1 MKALQ
6 EKIESLSYNDY
17 LQKGKGS
24 PAQFVWETFESGID
38 DHDNVPQSLLDVV
51 SDKETELEGIHES
64 QEFVYVN
71 YYEEYGVSER
81 DFY

>member
-6 EKIESLSYNDY
+6 EKIESLTYNDY
-17 LQKGKGS
+17 LQKGKGTPS
-24 PAQFVWETFESGID
+24 QFVWETFEAGVNV
-38 DHDNVPQSLLDVV
+38 HDSVPQSLLDAVNA
-51 SDKETELEGIHES
+51 KETELEGIHES
-64 QEFVYVN
+64 QGLVYEN

>member
-1 MKALQ
+1 MKELQ
-6 EKIESLSYNDY
+6 EKIEALTYADF
-17 LQKGKGS
+17 LQHGKGTPS
-24 PAQFVWETFESGID
+24 EFVWEIFESGIKD
-38 DHDNVPQSLLDVV
+38 QDNVPQSLLDAV

-64 QEFVYVN
+64 QGLVYEN